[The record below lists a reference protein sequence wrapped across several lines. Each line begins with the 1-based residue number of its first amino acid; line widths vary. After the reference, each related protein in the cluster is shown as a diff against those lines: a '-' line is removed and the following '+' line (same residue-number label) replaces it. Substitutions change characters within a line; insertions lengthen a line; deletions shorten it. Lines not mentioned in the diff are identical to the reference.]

1 MNGSVEKI
9 ELLPVLEDWG
19 EAKSDIVEEVEFWK
33 ERLFVTSASYS
44 LFKPILESRLS
55 LFLYE

>member
-1 MNGSVEKI
+1 MNESMEKR
-9 ELLPVLEDWG
+9 EL
-19 EAKSDIVEEVEFWK
+19 EEVEFWK